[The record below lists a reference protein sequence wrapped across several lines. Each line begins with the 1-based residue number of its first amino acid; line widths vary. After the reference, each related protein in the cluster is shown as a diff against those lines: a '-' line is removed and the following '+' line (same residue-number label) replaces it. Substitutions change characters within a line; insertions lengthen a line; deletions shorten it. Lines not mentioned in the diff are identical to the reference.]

1 MEQIF
6 YFEDLAP
13 GLRFRSREIT
23 VSAEEIKG
31 FAAAFDPQPFHLSE
45 REAEQSFFRGL
56 CASGWHTTALTMRLL
71 VESMKLAGGV
81 IGAGMDEL
89 RWPAPVRPGDTLWV
103 ESEVTEL
110 RPSSSRPTIGLV
122 KFLILTKKQTGETV
136 LLLRSNN
143 FVLRRQLGADS

>member
-1 MEQIF
+1 MEPVF

>member
-1 MEQIF
+1 MASVF
-6 YFEDLAP
+6 YFEDLTL
-13 GLRFRSREIT
+13 GLRFRSREIQMG
-23 VSAEEIKG
+23 AQEIKD
-31 FAAAFDPQPFHLSE
+31 FAAVFDPQPFHLSE
-45 REAEQSFFRGL
+45 TEAEQSFFRGL

-71 VESMKLAGGV
+71 VESLKLAGGV

-103 ESEVTEL
+103 ESEVMEL
-110 RPSSSRPTIGLV
+110 RPSSSRPTLGLV

-143 FVLRRQLGADS
+143 FVLRREVGKDP

>member
-1 MEQIF
+1 MEPVF

-71 VESMKLAGGV
+71 VESLKLAGGV